1 VAAAVVLVLN
11 LMPET
16 LRVES
21 VAVVQGGSLKSLSG
35 AIELLFTSEK
45 QPQLKSLQSFSALH
59 TISALT
65 YSFAIS

>member
-1 VAAAVVLVLN
+1 LN

>member
-1 VAAAVVLVLN
+1 MAAAVVLVLN
-11 LMPET
+11 LIPEM